1 MTTAYTN
8 DAAAA
13 ATSPLPD
20 APATQPHIAAF
31 PAPWGAE
38 ERSDEGGSAPQ
49 LDNTAKS
56 LREPLPLVSMVP
68 RHSNEVADNSSE
80 DFVAEKQRQSRQAK
94 RRNERWRLMDVLW
107 QHSMLD
113 RVRDC
118 GRAVFT
124 NDQYVEVRKTAGQVG
139 YSGLATCGSVW
150 ACPRCSAKIQAER
163 RAELEV
169 LFGEVLDRGDVIVAF
184 STKTLRHKK
193 GQDLHMLWG
202 VMNAA
207 AAAVGNATKPKR
219 IKAELGHIGY
229 IRNTEVTFGGNGW
242 HPHIHAIHLFDKETM
257 LEGYDPAIH
266 EDMNVFIQQKLDALA
281 DAEFSLWKTTAK
293 KRGLGQPL
301 RKHSRMDLV
310 TEIEPLIDYM
320 TKSDADQALLEAN
333 KKNSQS
339 VNFEMTSKM
348 SKQGRQGSRTPWQ
361 ILADFRDSGD
371 MDDLALWNEYEMAS
385 KGRRFLVWSKGLKE
399 QFLIEDK
406 EDEEIAEEVIGS
418 EEDTVFWISDWQP
431 MREDSELAGR
441 LLNVVQAGGLD
452 AALAFC
458 RRYGVPHTTEPP
470 AGRQVA
476 CAA

>member
-1 MTTAYTN
+1 MFIPPAY
-8 DAAAA
+8 
-13 ATSPLPD
+13 PD
-20 APATQPHIAAF
+20 FNNFASTGKQPDSQPHIAAF

-38 ERSDEGGSAPQ
+38 ERSDEGGAAPQ
-49 LDNTAKS
+49 LDNTAKLFCAEGS
-56 LREPLPLVSMVP
+56 PEGTLP
-68 RHSNEVADNSSE
+68 RHCNDPSE
-80 DFVAEKQRQSRQAK
+80 EEASENIAEKARREGREAD

-107 QHSMLD
+107 QHSTLK

-139 YSGLATCGSVW
+139 YSGLTTCTSVW

-169 LFGEVLDRGDVIVAF
+169 LFAEVLRRDNIIVAF

-193 GQDLHMLWG
+193 GQDLHTLWS
-202 VMNAA
+202 VMNAS
-207 AAAVGNATKPKR
+207 AAAVGGATRPKR
-219 IKAELGHIGY
+219 IKREMGHIGY
-229 IRNTEVTFGGNGW
+229 IRNTEVTHGKNGW
-242 HPHIHAIHLFDKETM
+242 HPHIHEIHLFDEETI
-257 LEGYDPAIH
+257 LDGYDPDIH
-266 EDMNVFIQQKLDALA
+266 EDKNVFVQQKLDALD
-281 DAEFSLWKTTAK
+281 DAMFSLWKSTAK
-293 KRGLGQPL
+293 NRGLGQPL
-301 RKHSRMDLV
+301 RKYSRMDLV

-320 TKSDADQALLEAN
+320 TKSDADRALLEKN

-361 ILADFRDSGD
+361 ILTDFRDSGD
-371 MDDLALWNEYEMAS
+371 MDDLALWHEYEMAS
-385 KGRRFLVWSKGLKE
+385 KGRNFLVWSKGLKDE
-399 QFLIEDK
+399 FLIAEK

-441 LLNVVQAGGLD
+441 LLNVVKAGGLD

-470 AGRQVA
+470 PGRQVA